1 MIKRDAKTW
10 LYMAEWAEAKANIKR
25 DAKTWLYMAE
35 WAEAKANAAS
45 ASSEPWAMANLRLY
59 QNKASE
65 FWSEYYKAKHA
76 EELEMSI
83 AFQEAGME

>member
-1 MIKRDAKTW
+1 VTYKRDAKTW
-10 LYMAEWAEAKANIKR
+10 R
-25 DAKTWLYMAE
+25 YMAE

-45 ASSEPWAMANLRLY
+45 ASTEPWAMANLRLY

-65 FWSEYYKAKHA
+65 FWREHYKALHA

-83 AFQEAGME
+83 AFQEAGIE

>member
-1 MIKRDAKTW
+1 MKRDSKKW
-10 LYMAEWAEAKANIKR
+10 R
-25 DAKTWLYMAE
+25 FMAE

-45 ASSEPWAMANLRLY
+45 ASSDPWDMANLRMY

-65 FWSEYYKAKHA
+65 YWREHYLALHA
-76 EELEMSI
+76 EELERSV